1 MGCAC
6 AAFLTPTVDRGLGER
21 NYPDIPPLAEFALKR
36 SRRFGLPNQ
45 AERREIRSLSHLRVG
60 PHGGDSAFT
69 EQNQAVAGLYGAE
82 PMRDKSAEIGRAAP
96 HGPPPSLERRRSQRP
111 PIRAQCSARI
121 YLTNDWSLND
131 NTRSFEVTVT
141 ASSVE
146 QARHDDRQPL

>member
-21 NYPDIPPLAEFALKR
+21 SCPDIPPLAEFALKR

-82 PMRDKSAEIGRAAP
+82 PMRDKSAGY
-96 HGPPPSLERRRSQRP
+96 PSRQSAESCRQRLLGNVVERGGL
-111 PIRAQCSARI
+111 IE
-121 YLTNDWSLND
+121 D
-131 NTRSFEVTVT
+131 
-141 ASSVE
+141 
-146 QARHDDRQPL
+146 